1 MLGFNKISNQ
11 IIKLHKSKKAK
22 NEVDFEL
29 WDMIKAKSQKLD
41 TFAGVAN
48 LFLCHFKSTTKNGED
63 FFAQKEQHQA
73 SFNWPP
79 DPLSFLL
86 CLYVYIVLCL
96 LTRPTAEEYISYFTC
111 EDCSFLLLIFSKLQ
125 RLKTFAYEVKSIG
138 EQYQAFRFLQ

>member
-1 MLGFNKISNQ
+1 MAVITKLPILFCSNNLFLLGFNKISNQ
-11 IIKLHKSKKAK
+11 IIKPKRKKG
-22 NEVDFEL
+22 DFEL

-63 FFAQKEQHQA
+63 FLHKKHQA

-86 CLYVYIVLCL
+86 CLYVYIEVLCL
-96 LTRPTAEEYISYFTC
+96 LTRPTAAEEYISYFTC
-111 EDCSFLLLIFSKLQ
+111 EDCSFLLFIFCKLLNYSLE
-125 RLKTFAYEVKSIG
+125 R
-138 EQYQAFRFLQ
+138 